1 MCVENF
7 SSQKVER
14 HNKPEVEIQQ
24 SYVILFKA
32 KQFQRDD
39 RRDAMKISLSLLLA
53 LLLFNKTEAADTV
66 AGDVSM
72 ENVDVELNKAAESN
86 LDLKK

>member
-1 MCVENF
+1 
-7 SSQKVER
+7 
-14 HNKPEVEIQQ
+14 
-24 SYVILFKA
+24 
-32 KQFQRDD
+32 
-39 RRDAMKISLSLLLA
+39 MKISLSLLLA